1 MLTIALKLMVNK
13 LLRCLKKVSMLD
25 SKLMKRKKSQL
36 MIYADFESILM
47 PEDNEKQIPY
57 ESYTNK
63 CQKHVACSYYYKLV
77 C

>member
-36 MIYADFESILM
+36 MIYADFESHIR
-47 PEDNEKQIPY
+47 
-57 ESYTNK
+57 TNVK
-63 CQKHVACSYYYKLV
+63 NMLLAVIV
-77 C
+77 IN